1 MRGGH
6 LQPWGLQVRAKRP
19 LSNRRIAC
27 DVRHAVTPCKNWGSE
42 SPSPS
47 ASPALSVNHGPRKV
61 RRFLSGSSGRTR
73 TCNLVVTR
81 APEFLPGLDY
91 LFTLPEGSGMGCRAL
106 PPGDAWSTSR
116 SSSLCTF
123 PEHRRPRAWLRVT
136 VLRFRRRAGF
146 PEFTRFFNHD
156 SSWKLQLGVNP
167 VIATF
172 THKFTFLQPPALPI
186 ELPRSVP
193 RYCSKSR
200 GKYQ

>member
-1 MRGGH
+1 MT
-6 LQPWGLQVRAKRP
+6 ANIK
-19 LSNRRIAC
+19 RRIG
-27 DVRHAVTPCKNWGSE
+27 GSGGDLRGFR
-42 SPSPS
+42 SQTW
-47 ASPALSVNHGPRKV
+47 RV
-61 RRFLSGSSGRTR
+61 RREPRRDCRGTENRQGCVEA
-73 TCNLVVTR
+73 CNCLR
-81 APEFLPGLDY
+81 NGEKRQD
-91 LFTLPEGSGMGCRAL
+91 PEGVNPRGLALTKGCRAL